1 MVTAPSSFLTFPAV
15 SLPEELT
22 DWAESHKA
30 TITRLT
36 AAVCQKPGLNE
47 HSLWELIAAE
57 FSPEWELARRR
68 LLRAEAQV
76 KDAMRPENRPLG
88 LIGKALHSDEINH
101 ITRLHNIA
109 LTGFT
114 VINEDL
120 RADAPLAEL
129 LAALRAHQQ
138 TLQQSTG
145 VTQGL
150 MKMTAEFD
158 AAVSGMPAET
168 PETPAAHAAF
178 GKAARLHLRRN
189 RTPAQGSLAAQFVNL
204 LFGGKPAE
212 TTTAPPTVMKRYAA
226 KQQRRKP
233 DQTA

>member
-1 MVTAPSSFLTFPAV
+1 MAAAPSSFLSFPAV

-22 DWAESHKA
+22 DWAESNKA

-36 AAVCQKPGLNE
+36 AAVSQKPGLNE
-47 HSLWELIAAE
+47 HTLWELIAAE

-120 RADAPLAEL
+120 RADTPLAEL

-138 TLQQSTG
+138 TLQQSAG
-145 VTQGL
+145 LSQGL
-150 MKMTAEFD
+150 MKMAAEFD
-158 AAVSGMPAET
+158 AAVSGMPLET
-168 PETPAAHAAF
+168 PETPLANAAF
-178 GKAARLHLRRN
+178 GKAARLRLRRS
-189 RTPAQGSLAAQFVNL
+189 RTPAEGSLAAQFVNRI
-204 LFGGKPAE
+204 FGAKPE
-212 TTTAPPTVMKRYAA
+212 TGQAPATSVTKRYTA
-226 KQQRRKP
+226 KPQNGTP